1 MTKFLAVVVSVI
13 LIISSYTAQ
22 AASKSTS
29 INLEPQVAVG
39 AYMGL
44 VEDHL
49 AGVLRTVS
57 VVAQTSEAKSAK
69 WETVKPLLDR
79 ISKDLPTGPTV
90 WLALPDGS
98 YYTVESGG
106 LTDQTLM
113 SRPYF
118 SRLLGGQDVL
128 GDLVISRSTHQRYAV
143 VASPVIENGKV
154 VAVIGVSV
162 KVHLL
167 TALIESKMKLP
178 DKAYFYAL
186 DTDTKIILHRH
197 LDRVFKMVE
206 NVGDEKLAE
215 GFKSS
220 MKKDEGVFNYT
231 LNGKKMCSVFQKS
244 KTLGWYFFI
253 AQEKK

>member
-128 GDLVISRSTHQRYAV
+128 GDLVISAVAKALSDSVRPMDLAARIGGEEFALLLPNCPCDRCWKLSTQH
-143 VASPVIENGKV
+143 
-154 VAVIGVSV
+154 
-162 KVHLL
+162 
-167 TALIESKMKLP
+167 
-178 DKAYFYAL
+178 
-186 DTDTKIILHRH
+186 
-197 LDRVFKMVE
+197 
-206 NVGDEKLAE
+206 
-215 GFKSS
+215 
-220 MKKDEGVFNYT
+220 T
-231 LNGKKMCSVFQKS
+231 LQ
-244 KTLGWYFFI
+244 
-253 AQEKK
+253 